1 MSKFLDEN
9 GLTYLWSKIKGTFV
23 AQQSGKGLST
33 NDYTTAEKNKLA
45 GLSNYTHPS
54 YTAKTNGL
62 YKITV
67 DGTGHVSSTTN
78 VSKSDITALGIPS
91 QDTTYSDMTGATADT
106 NGTHGLVPAPKIG
119 KQYYY
124 LRGDGTWS
132 LPTNTTYSPATT
144 TTNGLMSASDKTKLD
159 GIATGANN
167 YVHPSYTP
175 KTNGLYKIT
184 VDATGH
190 VSATTAVTK
199 TDITN
204 LGVPSENTT
213 YSNMTGAT
221 TNTDG
226 KSGLV
231 PAPAKGT
238 QGQYLRGDG
247 TWATPTNTTY
257 SNMTGAT
264 ADTNGTSGLVP
275 APQKGQQWKFLCGN
289 GTWATPNDTTYNPVT
304 TTTNGLMI
312 ASDKVKLDGIETGA
326 NKYVHPTYASHDSG
340 LYKIT
345 VDTKGHVSA
354 TTAVSKADITALGI
368 PSTNTTYST
377 ATQTVNG
384 LMSSTDK
391 KKLDGFLS
399 ASSYA
404 LKTDLAGLYKYKGSI
419 TSASLPTTKQ
429 IVGDTYNLTDA
440 SAYGPAGTNVA
451 WTGEA
456 WDALGGLF
464 VINSLSND
472 DIDTICK

>member
-54 YTAKTNGL
+54 YTSKTNGL

-91 QDTTYSDMTGATADT
+91 QDTTYSDMTGANAETD
-106 NGTHGLVPAPKIG
+106 GTHGLVPAPKIG

-132 LPTNTTYSPATT
+132 LPTNTTYNPATT

-167 YVHPSYTP
+167 YVHPSYTS
-175 KTNGLYKIT
+175 KTSGLYKIT
-184 VDATGH
+184 VDSTGH

-204 LGVPSENTT
+204 LGVPS
-213 YSNMTGAT
+213 
-221 TNTDG
+221 
-226 KSGLV
+226 V
-231 PAPAKGT
+231 
-238 QGQYLRGDG
+238 
-247 TWATPTNTTY
+247 NTTY

-289 GTWATPNDTTYNPVT
+289 GTWATPNDTTYSPVT
-304 TTTNGLMI
+304 TTTNGLMT
-312 ASDKVKLDGIETGA
+312 SNDKVKLDGIETGA
-326 NKYVHPTYASHDSG
+326 NKYVHPTYASHNSG

-345 VDTKGHVSA
+345 VDATGHVSG

-419 TSASLPTTKQ
+419 TSASLPTANQ

-440 SAYGPAGTNVA
+440 SEYGPAGTNVA

>member
-1 MSKFLDEN
+1 MSKYLDEN

-54 YTAKTNGL
+54 YTPKTNGL

-67 DGTGHVSSTTN
+67 DEKGHVSSTKDVVKSDITALGIPSQDTTYSDMAGATSTADGAHGLVPKPLKGEQGKFLRADGTWGTPTDTTYNLATTTSNGLMSSSDKTKLNGIESGANKYVHPAYTAKTNGLYKVTIDGTGHVSSTVN

-91 QDTTYSDMTGATADT
+91 QDTTYSNMTGATAT
-106 NGTHGLVPAPKIG
+106 T
-119 KQYYY
+119 
-124 LRGDGTWS
+124 DGT
-132 LPTNTTYSPATT
+132 
-144 TTNGLMSASDKTKLD
+144 
-159 GIATGANN
+159 
-167 YVHPSYTP
+167 
-175 KTNGLYKIT
+175 
-184 VDATGH
+184 
-190 VSATTAVTK
+190 
-199 TDITN
+199 
-204 LGVPSENTT
+204 
-213 YSNMTGAT
+213 
-221 TNTDG
+221 
-226 KSGLV
+226 SGLV

-238 QGQYLRGDG
+238 QGQYLRADG

-257 SNMTGAT
+257 
-264 ADTNGTSGLVP
+264 
-275 APQKGQQWKFLCGN
+275 
-289 GTWATPNDTTYNPVT
+289 NPVT
-304 TTTNGLMI
+304 TKTDGLMI

-326 NKYVHPTYASHDSG
+326 NKYVHPTYASHNSG

-345 VDTKGHVSA
+345 VDSKGHVSA
-354 TTAVSKADITALGI
+354 TTNVSKADITALGI

-419 TSASLPTTKQ
+419 TSASLPTANQ

-440 SAYGPAGTNVA
+440 SEYGPAGTNVA

>member
-54 YTAKTNGL
+54 YTSKTNGL

-106 NGTHGLVPAPKIG
+106 NGTHGLVPAP
-119 KQYYY
+119 
-124 LRGDGTWS
+124 
-132 LPTNTTYSPATT
+132 
-144 TTNGLMSASDKTKLD
+144 
-159 GIATGANN
+159 
-167 YVHPSYTP
+167 
-175 KTNGLYKIT
+175 
-184 VDATGH
+184 
-190 VSATTAVTK
+190 
-199 TDITN
+199 
-204 LGVPSENTT
+204 
-213 YSNMTGAT
+213 
-221 TNTDG
+221 
-226 KSGLV
+226 
-231 PAPAKGT
+231 
-238 QGQYLRGDG
+238 
-247 TWATPTNTTY
+247 
-257 SNMTGAT
+257 
-264 ADTNGTSGLVP
+264 
-275 APQKGQQWKFLCGN
+275 QKGQQWKFLCGN
-289 GTWATPNDTTYNPVT
+289 GTWATPNDTTYNLVT

-326 NKYVHPTYASHDSG
+326 NKYVHPTYASHNSG

-419 TSASLPTTKQ
+419 TSASLPTANQ

-440 SAYGPAGTNVA
+440 SEYGPAGTNVA

>member
-54 YTAKTNGL
+54 YTSKTNGL

-106 NGTHGLVPAPKIG
+106 DGTHGLVPAP
-119 KQYYY
+119 
-124 LRGDGTWS
+124 R
-132 LPTNTTYSPATT
+132 
-144 TTNGLMSASDKTKLD
+144 
-159 GIATGANN
+159 
-167 YVHPSYTP
+167 
-175 KTNGLYKIT
+175 
-184 VDATGH
+184 
-190 VSATTAVTK
+190 
-199 TDITN
+199 
-204 LGVPSENTT
+204 
-213 YSNMTGAT
+213 
-221 TNTDG
+221 
-226 KSGLV
+226 
-231 PAPAKGT
+231 
-238 QGQYLRGDG
+238 
-247 TWATPTNTTY
+247 
-257 SNMTGAT
+257 
-264 ADTNGTSGLVP
+264 
-275 APQKGQQWKFLCGN
+275 KGQQWKFLCGN

-326 NKYVHPTYASHDSG
+326 NKYVHPTYASHNSG

-419 TSASLPTTKQ
+419 TSASLPTANQ

-440 SAYGPAGTNVA
+440 SEYGPAGTNVA

>member
-1 MSKFLDEN
+1 MSKYLDEN

-54 YTAKTNGL
+54 YTSKTNGL

-67 DGTGHVSSTTN
+67 DEKGHVSSTTN

-91 QDTTYSDMTGATADT
+91 QDTTYSDMTGATATAD
-106 NGTHGLVPAPKIG
+106 GTHGLVPKPSKGDQSKFLCA
-119 KQYYY
+119 
-124 LRGDGTWS
+124 DGTWS
-132 LPTNTTYSPATT
+132 TPNDTKYNLATT
-144 TTNGLMSASDKTKLD
+144 TSNGLMSSSDKTKLN
-159 GIATGANN
+159 GIETGANK
-167 YVHPSYTP
+167 YVHPAYTA
-175 KTNGLYKIT
+175 KTSGLYKIT
-184 VDATGH
+184 IDGTGH
-190 VSATTAVTK
+190 VSSTANVSK
-199 TDITN
+199 SDITA
-204 LGVPSENTT
+204 LGIPSQDTT
-213 YSNMTGAT
+213 YS
-221 TNTDG
+221 
-226 KSGLV
+226 V
-231 PAPAKGT
+231 
-238 QGQYLRGDG
+238 
-247 TWATPTNTTY
+247 
-257 SNMTGAT
+257 MTGAT
-264 ADTNGTSGLVP
+264 ADTSGTSGLVP
-275 APQKGQQWKFLCGN
+275 APQTSQQWKFLCGN
-289 GTWATPNDTTYNPVT
+289 GTWATPNDTKYNPVT
-304 TTTNGLMI
+304 TTTDGLMI
-312 ASDKVKLDGIETGA
+312 ASDKVKLDGIATGA
-326 NKYVHPTYASHDSG
+326 NKYVHPTYASKTSG
-340 LYKIT
+340 LYNIT
-345 VDTKGHVSA
+345 VDSTGHVSA
-354 TTAVSKADITALGI
+354 TTAVSKSDITALGI

-419 TSASLPTTKQ
+419 TSASLPTANQ

-440 SAYGPAGTNVA
+440 SEYGPAGTNVA

>member
-54 YTAKTNGL
+54 YTSKTNGL

-67 DGTGHVSSTTN
+67 DGTGHVSNTTN

-91 QDTTYSDMTGATADT
+91 QDTTYSDMTGATAETD
-106 NGTHGLVPAPKIG
+106 GTHGLVPAPKIG

-132 LPTNTTYSPATT
+132 LPTNTTYNPATT

-167 YVHPSYTP
+167 YVHPSYTS
-175 KTNGLYKIT
+175 KTSGLYKIT
-184 VDATGH
+184 VDSTGH

-204 LGVPSENTT
+204 LGVPS
-213 YSNMTGAT
+213 
-221 TNTDG
+221 
-226 KSGLV
+226 V
-231 PAPAKGT
+231 
-238 QGQYLRGDG
+238 
-247 TWATPTNTTY
+247 NTTY

-264 ADTNGTSGLVP
+264 ANTDGTSGLVP
-275 APQKGQQWKFLCGN
+275 APAKGTQWKFLCGN
-289 GTWATPNDTTYNPVT
+289 GTWATPNDTKYNPVT
-304 TTTNGLMI
+304 TTTNGLMT
-312 ASDKVKLDGIETGA
+312 SNDKVKLDGIETGA
-326 NKYVHPTYASHDSG
+326 NKYVHPTYASHNSG

-368 PSTNTTYST
+368 PSADTTYST

-419 TSASLPTTKQ
+419 TSASLPTANQ

-440 SAYGPAGTNVA
+440 SEYGPAGTNVA

>member
-1 MSKFLDEN
+1 MSKYLDEN

-54 YTAKTNGL
+54 YTPKTNGL

-67 DGTGHVSSTTN
+67 DEKGHVSSTTDVVKSDITALGIPSQDTTYSDMTGATSTADGAHGLVPKPLKGEQGKFLRADGTWGTPTDTTYNLATTTSNGLMSSSDKTKLNGIESGANKYVHPAYTAKTNGLYKVTIDGTGHVSSTVN

-91 QDTTYSDMTGATADT
+91 QDTTYSDMTGATATTDGT
-106 NGTHGLVPAPKIG
+106 NGLVPKPPKG
-119 KQYYY
+119 YQGAY
-124 LRGDGTWS
+124 LRGDGVWQF
-132 LPTNTTYSPATT
+132 P
-144 TTNGLMSASDKTKLD
+144 MDTKYD
-159 GIATGANN
+159 
-167 YVHPSYTP
+167 
-175 KTNGLYKIT
+175 
-184 VDATGH
+184 
-190 VSATTAVTK
+190 
-199 TDITN
+199 
-204 LGVPSENTT
+204 
-213 YSNMTGAT
+213 
-221 TNTDG
+221 
-226 KSGLV
+226 
-231 PAPAKGT
+231 
-238 QGQYLRGDG
+238 
-247 TWATPTNTTY
+247 
-257 SNMTGAT
+257 
-264 ADTNGTSGLVP
+264 
-275 APQKGQQWKFLCGN
+275 
-289 GTWATPNDTTYNPVT
+289 PVT
-304 TTTNGLMI
+304 TTKDGLMI

-326 NKYVHPTYASHDSG
+326 NRYVHPTYSSHNNG

-345 VDTKGHVSA
+345 VDSKGHVSA
-354 TTAVSKADITALGI
+354 TTTVSKADITALGI

-419 TSASLPTTKQ
+419 TSASLPTANQ

-440 SAYGPAGTNVA
+440 SEYGPAGTNVA

>member
-1 MSKFLDEN
+1 MSKYLDEN

-67 DGTGHVSSTTN
+67 DEKGHVSSTVN

-91 QDTTYSDMTGATADT
+91 QDTTYSNMTGATAT
-106 NGTHGLVPAPKIG
+106 TEGT
-119 KQYYY
+119 
-124 LRGDGTWS
+124 
-132 LPTNTTYSPATT
+132 
-144 TTNGLMSASDKTKLD
+144 
-159 GIATGANN
+159 
-167 YVHPSYTP
+167 
-175 KTNGLYKIT
+175 
-184 VDATGH
+184 
-190 VSATTAVTK
+190 
-199 TDITN
+199 
-204 LGVPSENTT
+204 
-213 YSNMTGAT
+213 
-221 TNTDG
+221 
-226 KSGLV
+226 SGLV

-238 QGQYLRGDG
+238 QGQYLRADG

-257 SNMTGAT
+257 
-264 ADTNGTSGLVP
+264 
-275 APQKGQQWKFLCGN
+275 
-289 GTWATPNDTTYNPVT
+289 NPVT
-304 TTTNGLMI
+304 TKTNGLMI

-345 VDTKGHVSA
+345 VDSRGHVSA

-419 TSASLPTTKQ
+419 TSASLPTANQ

-440 SAYGPAGTNVA
+440 SVYGPAGTNVA

-472 DIDTICK
+472 DIDSICK

>member
-1 MSKFLDEN
+1 MSKYLDEN

-54 YTAKTNGL
+54 YTPKTNGL

-67 DGTGHVSSTTN
+67 DETGHVSSTVN

-91 QDTTYSDMTGATADT
+91 QDTTYSNMTGATAT
-106 NGTHGLVPAPKIG
+106 T
-119 KQYYY
+119 
-124 LRGDGTWS
+124 DGT
-132 LPTNTTYSPATT
+132 
-144 TTNGLMSASDKTKLD
+144 
-159 GIATGANN
+159 
-167 YVHPSYTP
+167 
-175 KTNGLYKIT
+175 
-184 VDATGH
+184 
-190 VSATTAVTK
+190 
-199 TDITN
+199 
-204 LGVPSENTT
+204 
-213 YSNMTGAT
+213 
-221 TNTDG
+221 
-226 KSGLV
+226 SGLV

-238 QGQYLRGDG
+238 QGQYLRADG
-247 TWATPTNTTY
+247 TWATLTN
-257 SNMTGAT
+257 
-264 ADTNGTSGLVP
+264 
-275 APQKGQQWKFLCGN
+275 
-289 GTWATPNDTTYNPVT
+289 TTYNPVT
-304 TTTNGLMI
+304 TKTNGLMI

-326 NKYVHPTYASHDSG
+326 NKYVHPTYASHNSG

-345 VDTKGHVSA
+345 VDSKGHVSA
-354 TTAVSKADITALGI
+354 TTNVSKADITALGI

-419 TSASLPTTKQ
+419 TSASLPTANQ

-440 SAYGPAGTNVA
+440 SEYGPAGTNVA

-464 VINSLSND
+464 VINSLLND

>member
-1 MSKFLDEN
+1 MSKYLDEN

-54 YTAKTNGL
+54 YTSKTNGL

-67 DGTGHVSSTTN
+67 DEKGHVSSTKD
-78 VSKSDITALGIPS
+78 VVKSDITALGIPS
-91 QDTTYSDMTGATADT
+91 QDTTYSDMTGATATTDGT
-106 NGTHGLVPAPKIG
+106 NGLVPKPPKG
-119 KQYYY
+119 YQGAY
-124 LRGDGTWS
+124 LRGDGVWQF
-132 LPTNTTYSPATT
+132 PK
-144 TTNGLMSASDKTKLD
+144 DTKYD
-159 GIATGANN
+159 
-167 YVHPSYTP
+167 
-175 KTNGLYKIT
+175 
-184 VDATGH
+184 
-190 VSATTAVTK
+190 
-199 TDITN
+199 
-204 LGVPSENTT
+204 
-213 YSNMTGAT
+213 
-221 TNTDG
+221 
-226 KSGLV
+226 
-231 PAPAKGT
+231 
-238 QGQYLRGDG
+238 
-247 TWATPTNTTY
+247 
-257 SNMTGAT
+257 
-264 ADTNGTSGLVP
+264 
-275 APQKGQQWKFLCGN
+275 
-289 GTWATPNDTTYNPVT
+289 PVT
-304 TTTNGLMI
+304 TTKDGLMI

-326 NKYVHPTYASHDSG
+326 NRYVHPTYSSHNNG

-345 VDTKGHVSA
+345 VDSKGHVRA

-419 TSASLPTTKQ
+419 TSASLPTANQ

-440 SAYGPAGTNVA
+440 SEYGPAGTNVA

-456 WDALGGLF
+456 WDALGGLL

>member
-67 DGTGHVSSTTN
+67 DGKGHVSSTTN

-91 QDTTYSDMTGATADT
+91 QDTTYSDMTGATAETD
-106 NGTHGLVPAPKIG
+106 GTH
-119 KQYYY
+119 
-124 LRGDGTWS
+124 
-132 LPTNTTYSPATT
+132 
-144 TTNGLMSASDKTKLD
+144 
-159 GIATGANN
+159 
-167 YVHPSYTP
+167 
-175 KTNGLYKIT
+175 
-184 VDATGH
+184 
-190 VSATTAVTK
+190 
-199 TDITN
+199 
-204 LGVPSENTT
+204 
-213 YSNMTGAT
+213 
-221 TNTDG
+221 
-226 KSGLV
+226 GLV

-257 SNMTGAT
+257 SDMVGAT
-264 ADTNGTSGLVP
+264 ADTNGTHGLVP

-289 GTWATPNDTTYNPVT
+289 GTWVTPNDTKYNPVT

-419 TSASLPTTKQ
+419 TSASLPTANQ
-429 IVGDTYNLTDA
+429 VVGDTYNLTDA

>member
-1 MSKFLDEN
+1 MSKYLDEN

-54 YTAKTNGL
+54 YTPKTNGL

-67 DGTGHVSSTTN
+67 DEKGHVSSTKD
-78 VSKSDITALGIPS
+78 VVKSDITALGIPS
-91 QDTTYSDMTGATADT
+91 QDTTYSDMTGATSTAD
-106 NGTHGLVPAPKIG
+106 GAHGLVPKPLKGEQG
-119 KQYYY
+119 KF
-124 LRGDGTWS
+124 LRADGTWGT
-132 LPTNTTYSPATT
+132 PTDTTYNLATT
-144 TTNGLMSASDKTKLD
+144 TSNGLMSSSDKTKLN
-159 GIATGANN
+159 GIESGANK
-167 YVHPSYTP
+167 YVHPAYTA
-175 KTNGLYKIT
+175 KTNGLYKVTI
-184 VDATGH
+184 DGTGH
-190 VSATTAVTK
+190 VSSTVNVSK
-199 TDITN
+199 SDITA
-204 LGVPSENTT
+204 LGIPSQ
-213 YSNMTGAT
+213 
-221 TNTDG
+221 D
-226 KSGLV
+226 
-231 PAPAKGT
+231 
-238 QGQYLRGDG
+238 
-247 TWATPTNTTY
+247 TTY

-264 ADTNGTSGLVP
+264 ATTDGTSGLVP
-275 APQKGQQWKFLCGN
+275 APVKGTQGQYLRAD
-289 GTWATPNDTTYNPVT
+289 GTWGTPTNTTYNPVT
-304 TTTNGLMI
+304 TKTNGLMI

-326 NKYVHPTYASHDSG
+326 NKYVHPTYASHNSG

-345 VDTKGHVSA
+345 VDSKGHVSA
-354 TTAVSKADITALGI
+354 TTNVSKADITALGI

-419 TSASLPTTKQ
+419 TSASLPTANQ

-440 SAYGPAGTNVA
+440 SEYGPAGTNVA

>member
-45 GLSNYTHPS
+45 GLRNYTHPS
-54 YTAKTNGL
+54 YTDKTNGL

-67 DGTGHVSSTTN
+67 DGKGHVSSTTN

-106 NGTHGLVPAPKIG
+106 NGTHGLVPAP
-119 KQYYY
+119 
-124 LRGDGTWS
+124 
-132 LPTNTTYSPATT
+132 
-144 TTNGLMSASDKTKLD
+144 
-159 GIATGANN
+159 
-167 YVHPSYTP
+167 
-175 KTNGLYKIT
+175 
-184 VDATGH
+184 
-190 VSATTAVTK
+190 
-199 TDITN
+199 
-204 LGVPSENTT
+204 
-213 YSNMTGAT
+213 
-221 TNTDG
+221 
-226 KSGLV
+226 
-231 PAPAKGT
+231 
-238 QGQYLRGDG
+238 
-247 TWATPTNTTY
+247 
-257 SNMTGAT
+257 
-264 ADTNGTSGLVP
+264 
-275 APQKGQQWKFLCGN
+275 QKGQQWKFLCGN
-289 GTWATPNDTTYNPVT
+289 GTWATPNDTTYSPVT

-354 TTAVSKADITALGI
+354 TTAVSKADITDLGI

-377 ATQTVNG
+377 ATQTANG

-419 TSASLPTTKQ
+419 TSASLPTANQ
-429 IVGDTYNLTDA
+429 IAGDTYNLTDA
-440 SAYGPAGTNVA
+440 SEYGPAGTNVA

>member
-1 MSKFLDEN
+1 MSKYLDEN

-54 YTAKTNGL
+54 YTPKTNGL

-67 DGTGHVSSTTN
+67 DEKGHVSSTAN
-78 VSKSDITALGIPS
+78 VVKSDITALGIPS
-91 QDTTYSDMTGATADT
+91 QDTTYSDMTGATSTAD
-106 NGTHGLVPAPKIG
+106 GAHGLVPKPLK
-119 KQYYY
+119 
-124 LRGDGTWS
+124 GD
-132 LPTNTTYSPATT
+132 
-144 TTNGLMSASDKTKLD
+144 
-159 GIATGANN
+159 
-167 YVHPSYTP
+167 
-175 KTNGLYKIT
+175 
-184 VDATGH
+184 
-190 VSATTAVTK
+190 
-199 TDITN
+199 
-204 LGVPSENTT
+204 E
-213 YSNMTGAT
+213 
-221 TNTDG
+221 
-226 KSGLV
+226 
-231 PAPAKGT
+231 
-238 QGQYLRGDG
+238 
-247 TWATPTNTTY
+247 
-257 SNMTGAT
+257 
-264 ADTNGTSGLVP
+264 
-275 APQKGQQWKFLCGN
+275 WKFLCGN
-289 GTWATPNDTTYNPVT
+289 GTWATPNATKYNPVT

-312 ASDKVKLDGIETGA
+312 ASDKVKLDGIATGA
-326 NKYVHPTYASHDSG
+326 NNYVHPTYASKTSG

-345 VDTKGHVSA
+345 VDTTGHVSA

-419 TSASLPTTKQ
+419 TSASLPTTNQ

-440 SAYGPAGTNVA
+440 SIYGPAGTNVA
-451 WTGEA
+451 WTGEV

>member
-1 MSKFLDEN
+1 
-9 GLTYLWSKIKGTFV
+9 
-23 AQQSGKGLST
+23 
-33 NDYTTAEKNKLA
+33 
-45 GLSNYTHPS
+45 
-54 YTAKTNGL
+54 
-62 YKITV
+62 
-67 DGTGHVSSTTN
+67 
-78 VSKSDITALGIPS
+78 
-91 QDTTYSDMTGATADT
+91 
-106 NGTHGLVPAPKIG
+106 
-119 KQYYY
+119 
-124 LRGDGTWS
+124 
-132 LPTNTTYSPATT
+132 
-144 TTNGLMSASDKTKLD
+144 
-159 GIATGANN
+159 
-167 YVHPSYTP
+167 
-175 KTNGLYKIT
+175 
-184 VDATGH
+184 
-190 VSATTAVTK
+190 
-199 TDITN
+199 
-204 LGVPSENTT
+204 
-213 YSNMTGAT
+213 
-221 TNTDG
+221 
-226 KSGLV
+226 
-231 PAPAKGT
+231 
-238 QGQYLRGDG
+238 
-247 TWATPTNTTY
+247 
-257 SNMTGAT
+257 
-264 ADTNGTSGLVP
+264 
-275 APQKGQQWKFLCGN
+275 
-289 GTWATPNDTTYNPVT
+289 
-304 TTTNGLMI
+304 MI

>member
-1 MSKFLDEN
+1 MSKYLDEN

-54 YTAKTNGL
+54 YTPKTNGL

-67 DGTGHVSSTTN
+67 DEKGHVSSTKD
-78 VSKSDITALGIPS
+78 VVKSDITALGIPS
-91 QDTTYSDMTGATADT
+91 QDTTYSDMTGATSTAD
-106 NGTHGLVPAPKIG
+106 GAHGLVPKPLKGEQG
-119 KQYYY
+119 KF
-124 LRGDGTWS
+124 LRADGTWGT
-132 LPTNTTYSPATT
+132 PTDTTYNLATT
-144 TTNGLMSASDKTKLD
+144 TSNGLMSSSDKTKLN
-159 GIATGANN
+159 GIESGANK
-167 YVHPSYTP
+167 YVHPAYTA
-175 KTNGLYKIT
+175 KTNGLYKVTI
-184 VDATGH
+184 DGTGH
-190 VSATTAVTK
+190 VSSTVNVSK
-199 TDITN
+199 SDITD
-204 LGVPSENTT
+204 LGIPSQDTT
-213 YSNMTGAT
+213 YSNMI
-221 TNTDG
+221 
-226 KSGLV
+226 
-231 PAPAKGT
+231 
-238 QGQYLRGDG
+238 
-247 TWATPTNTTY
+247 
-257 SNMTGAT
+257 GAT
-264 ADTNGTSGLVP
+264 ATTDGTSGLVP
-275 APQKGQQWKFLCGN
+275 APQKGEQWKFLRADGR
-289 GTWATPNDTTYNPVT
+289 WITPDNTTYNPVT
-304 TTTNGLMI
+304 TKTDGLMI

-354 TTAVSKADITALGI
+354 TTNVSKADITALGI
-368 PSTNTTYST
+368 PSTDTTYST

-419 TSASLPTTKQ
+419 TSASLPTTNQ

>member
-1 MSKFLDEN
+1 MSKYLDEN

-54 YTAKTNGL
+54 YTSKTNGL

-67 DGTGHVSSTTN
+67 DEKGHVSSTTN

-91 QDTTYSDMTGATADT
+91 QDTTYSVMTGATADT
-106 NGTHGLVPAPKIG
+106 
-119 KQYYY
+119 
-124 LRGDGTWS
+124 S
-132 LPTNTTYSPATT
+132 
-144 TTNGLMSASDKTKLD
+144 
-159 GIATGANN
+159 
-167 YVHPSYTP
+167 
-175 KTNGLYKIT
+175 
-184 VDATGH
+184 
-190 VSATTAVTK
+190 
-199 TDITN
+199 
-204 LGVPSENTT
+204 
-213 YSNMTGAT
+213 
-221 TNTDG
+221 
-226 KSGLV
+226 
-231 PAPAKGT
+231 
-238 QGQYLRGDG
+238 
-247 TWATPTNTTY
+247 
-257 SNMTGAT
+257 
-264 ADTNGTSGLVP
+264 GTSGLVP
-275 APQKGQQWKFLCGN
+275 APQTSQQWKFLCGN
-289 GTWATPNDTTYNPVT
+289 GTWATPNDTKYNPVT
-304 TTTNGLMI
+304 TTTDGLMI
-312 ASDKVKLDGIETGA
+312 ASDKVKLDGIATGA
-326 NKYVHPTYASHDSG
+326 NKYVHPTYASKTSG

-345 VDTKGHVSA
+345 VDSTGHVSA
-354 TTAVSKADITALGI
+354 TTAVSKSDITALGI

-404 LKTDLAGLYKYKGSI
+404 LKTDLTGLYKYKGSI
-419 TSASLPTTKQ
+419 TSASLPTVNQ

-440 SAYGPAGTNVA
+440 SEYGQAGTNVA

>member
-1 MSKFLDEN
+1 MSKYLDEN

-33 NDYTTAEKNKLA
+33 NDYTTEEKNKLA

-54 YTAKTNGL
+54 YTPKTNGL

-67 DGTGHVSSTTN
+67 DEKGHVSSTTN
-78 VSKSDITALGIPS
+78 VVKSDITALGIPS
-91 QDTTYSDMTGATADT
+91 QDTTYSDMTGATSTAD
-106 NGTHGLVPAPKIG
+106 GAHGLVPKPLKGEQG
-119 KQYYY
+119 KF
-124 LRGDGTWS
+124 LRADGTWGT
-132 LPTNTTYSPATT
+132 PTDTTYNLATT
-144 TTNGLMSASDKTKLD
+144 TSNGLMSSSDKTKLN
-159 GIATGANN
+159 GIESGANK
-167 YVHPSYTP
+167 YVHPAYTA
-175 KTNGLYKIT
+175 KTNGLYKVTI
-184 VDATGH
+184 DGTGH
-190 VSATTAVTK
+190 VSSTVNVSK
-199 TDITN
+199 SDITA
-204 LGVPSENTT
+204 LGIPPQDTT

-221 TNTDG
+221 ATTDG
-226 KSGLV
+226 TSGLV

-238 QGQYLRGDG
+238 QGQYLRADG

-257 SNMTGAT
+257 
-264 ADTNGTSGLVP
+264 
-275 APQKGQQWKFLCGN
+275 
-289 GTWATPNDTTYNPVT
+289 NPVT
-304 TTTNGLMI
+304 TKTNGLMI

-326 NKYVHPTYASHDSG
+326 NKYVHPTYASHNSG

-354 TTAVSKADITALGI
+354 TTAVSKVDITALGI

-419 TSASLPTTKQ
+419 TSASLPTADQ

>member
-1 MSKFLDEN
+1 MSKYLDEN

-54 YTAKTNGL
+54 YTPKTNGL

-67 DGTGHVSSTTN
+67 DEKGHVSSTKD
-78 VSKSDITALGIPS
+78 VVKSDITALGIPS
-91 QDTTYSDMTGATADT
+91 QDTTYSDMTGATAT
-106 NGTHGLVPAPKIG
+106 T
-119 KQYYY
+119 
-124 LRGDGTWS
+124 DGT
-132 LPTNTTYSPATT
+132 
-144 TTNGLMSASDKTKLD
+144 
-159 GIATGANN
+159 
-167 YVHPSYTP
+167 
-175 KTNGLYKIT
+175 
-184 VDATGH
+184 
-190 VSATTAVTK
+190 
-199 TDITN
+199 
-204 LGVPSENTT
+204 
-213 YSNMTGAT
+213 
-221 TNTDG
+221 
-226 KSGLV
+226 SGLV
-231 PAPAKGT
+231 PAPVKGT
-238 QGQYLRGDG
+238 QGQYLRADG

-257 SNMTGAT
+257 
-264 ADTNGTSGLVP
+264 
-275 APQKGQQWKFLCGN
+275 
-289 GTWATPNDTTYNPVT
+289 NPVT
-304 TTTNGLMI
+304 TKTNGLMI

-326 NKYVHPTYASHDSG
+326 NKYVHPTYASHNSG

-345 VDTKGHVSA
+345 VDSKGHVSA
-354 TTAVSKADITALGI
+354 TTNVSKADITALGI

-419 TSASLPTTKQ
+419 TSASLPTANQ

-440 SAYGPAGTNVA
+440 SEYGPAGTNVA

>member
-1 MSKFLDEN
+1 MSKYLDEN

-23 AQQSGKGLST
+23 EQQSGKGLST

-45 GLSNYTHPS
+45 GLSNYTHPA

-62 YKITV
+62 YKVTI
-67 DGTGHVSSTTN
+67 DGTGHVSSTVN

-91 QDTTYSDMTGATADT
+91 QDTTYSDMTGATSTAD
-106 NGTHGLVPAPKIG
+106 GAHGLVPKPLKGEQG
-119 KQYYY
+119 KF
-124 LRGDGTWS
+124 LCADGTWGT
-132 LPTNTTYSPATT
+132 PTDTTYNLATT
-144 TTNGLMSASDKTKLD
+144 TSNGLMSSSDKTKLN
-159 GIATGANN
+159 GIENGANK
-167 YVHPSYTP
+167 YVHPAYTA
-175 KTNGLYKIT
+175 KTNGLYKVTI
-184 VDATGH
+184 DGTGH
-190 VSATTAVTK
+190 VSSTVNVSK
-199 TDITN
+199 SDITA
-204 LGVPSENTT
+204 LGIPSQDTT

-221 TNTDG
+221 AIADG
-226 KSGLV
+226 TSGLV

-238 QGQYLRGDG
+238 QGQYLRADG

-257 SNMTGAT
+257 
-264 ADTNGTSGLVP
+264 
-275 APQKGQQWKFLCGN
+275 
-289 GTWATPNDTTYNPVT
+289 NPVT
-304 TTTNGLMI
+304 TKTNGLMI

-326 NKYVHPTYASHDSG
+326 NKYVHPTYASYNSG

-419 TSASLPTTKQ
+419 TSASLPTTGQ

-472 DIDTICK
+472 DINTICK

>member
-1 MSKFLDEN
+1 MSKYLDEN
-9 GLTYLWSKIKGTFV
+9 GLIYLWSKIKGTFV

-67 DGTGHVSSTTN
+67 DEKGHVSSTVN

-91 QDTTYSDMTGATADT
+91 QDTTYSNMTGATAT
-106 NGTHGLVPAPKIG
+106 TEGT
-119 KQYYY
+119 
-124 LRGDGTWS
+124 
-132 LPTNTTYSPATT
+132 
-144 TTNGLMSASDKTKLD
+144 
-159 GIATGANN
+159 
-167 YVHPSYTP
+167 
-175 KTNGLYKIT
+175 
-184 VDATGH
+184 
-190 VSATTAVTK
+190 
-199 TDITN
+199 
-204 LGVPSENTT
+204 
-213 YSNMTGAT
+213 
-221 TNTDG
+221 
-226 KSGLV
+226 SGLV

-238 QGQYLRGDG
+238 QGQYLRADG

-257 SNMTGAT
+257 
-264 ADTNGTSGLVP
+264 
-275 APQKGQQWKFLCGN
+275 
-289 GTWATPNDTTYNPVT
+289 NPVT
-304 TTTNGLMI
+304 TKTNGLMI

-345 VDTKGHVSA
+345 VDSRGHVSA

-419 TSASLPTTKQ
+419 TSASLPTANQ

-440 SAYGPAGTNVA
+440 SVYGPAGTNVA

-472 DIDTICK
+472 DIDSICK

>member
-54 YTAKTNGL
+54 YTSKTNGL

-67 DGTGHVSSTTN
+67 DGTGHVSNTTN

-91 QDTTYSDMTGATADT
+91 QDTTYSDMTGATAETD
-106 NGTHGLVPAPKIG
+106 GTHGLVPAPKIG

-124 LRGDGTWS
+124 LRGDGTW
-132 LPTNTTYSPATT
+132 
-144 TTNGLMSASDKTKLD
+144 
-159 GIATGANN
+159 
-167 YVHPSYTP
+167 
-175 KTNGLYKIT
+175 
-184 VDATGH
+184 
-190 VSATTAVTK
+190 
-199 TDITN
+199 
-204 LGVPSENTT
+204 
-213 YSNMTGAT
+213 
-221 TNTDG
+221 
-226 KSGLV
+226 
-231 PAPAKGT
+231 
-238 QGQYLRGDG
+238 
-247 TWATPTNTTY
+247 
-257 SNMTGAT
+257 
-264 ADTNGTSGLVP
+264 
-275 APQKGQQWKFLCGN
+275 
-289 GTWATPNDTTYNPVT
+289 ATPNDTKYNPVT

-326 NKYVHPTYASHDSG
+326 NKYVHPTYASHNSG

-419 TSASLPTTKQ
+419 TSASLPTANQ

-440 SAYGPAGTNVA
+440 SEYGPAGTNVA